1 MRGML
6 CEKCRMATAT
16 RETTEADK
24 LPGPARKT
32 VGRILCARCRAD
44 AKAGARAES
53 LSKRL
58 VNPTSAHH
66 HKVVG
71 GSAR

>member
-6 CEKCRMATAT
+6 CEKCCNATAT
-16 RETTEADK
+16 RETNEGDR

-32 VGRILCARCRAD
+32 VGLILCARCRAD
-44 AKAGARAES
+44 AKSGARSERLA
-53 LSKRL
+53 KRD
-58 VNPTSAHH
+58 VNPDAARNHRL
-66 HKVVG
+66 VG